1 MRKTLRLKI
10 VEHFDTQEKL
20 AKASGIDEAT
30 ISKLVR
36 DVRDPTGEQSEILAR
51 LLKTDAEELFRANE
65 NA

>member
-1 MRKTLRLKI
+1 MRKLLRIKI

-20 AKASGIDEAT
+20 AKASGIDESI

-36 DVRDPTGEQSEILAR
+36 DMRDPTGEQSEILAR
-51 LLKTDAEELFRANE
+51 LLKTDAEQLFRAND